1 MALLI
6 LLVSPL
12 VAIASLLL
20 IKRQRGLLEIISVA
34 SACIE
39 IIAGL
44 FILHDVILYGIYES
58 SAFFSINA
66 FGGLILGITILLGV
80 VATLHS
86 VGYLRGEQEKEM
98 IGFKRVREC
107 YILMRLF
114 LVCMFVAITTTNP
127 IIMWIAVEA
136 TTLSTVFLISFFN
149 RKADIEAAWKYLI
162 INSVGLL
169 LGLFGTLLFLTQGS
183 AAGGVITWNDLLQAA
198 PHMNLLVAK
207 FAFVFVLIGYGTK
220 MGLVPMHTWRPDTY
234 NKAPLPI
241 VALLSGALL
250 NIAFFAILHFKLV
263 TDIVAGSQFSQT
275 LFLFFG
281 IISIAIPALI
291 IYSQVNYK
299 RLLAYS
305 SIEHAGIMLLG
316 FGFGGIGIL
325 GSILHMMYH
334 AFGKSLLFFVSSN
347 IALKYSS
354 SKIKDVRGMISVL
367 PYSSVLYIIGFLAV
381 VGIPPF
387 GIFFSELYIMIAGF
401 SHNVLIAAI
410 ALFFILL
417 VFAGFFRHVFAMLF
431 GTPPDDIK
439 KGEINV
445 WTILPITALALIL
458 IVVGLYIPSPL
469 QLLIN
474 QSVALF
480 AN

>member
-20 IKRQRGLLEIISVA
+20 IKRQRGLLEIISIG
-34 SACIE
+34 SAIVE
-39 IIAGL
+39 ILSGF
-44 FILHDVILYGIYES
+44 FIIRDVILHNRYDA

-127 IIMWIAVEA
+127 IIMWIAIEA

-198 PHMNLLVAK
+198 PQMNLLVAK

-354 SKIKDVRGMISVL
+354 SKIKDVRGMITVL
-367 PYSSVLYIIGFLAV
+367 PYSSVLYMIGFLAV

-431 GTPPDDIK
+431 GTPPEDIK
-439 KGEINV
+439 KGEIND

-480 AN
+480 TN

>member
-1 MALLI
+1 MYLFILLI
-6 LLVSPL
+6 SPL
-12 VAIASLLL
+12 VAIALSFFV
-20 IKRQRGLLEIISVA
+20 KRQRKLLEVISIVSAIIEVITGVFIIDSV
-34 SACIE
+34 IRFH
-39 IIAGL
+39 L
-44 FILHDVILYGIYES
+44 YVISL
-58 SAFFSINA
+58 FSINSFGA
-66 FGGLILGITILLGV
+66 FILGLTIFIGFI
-80 VATLHS
+80 ATLHS
-86 VGYLRGEQEKEM
+86 VGYLRGEQEKDM

-114 LVCMFVAITTTNP
+114 LFCMFVAITTASP
-127 IIMWIAVEA
+127 IIMWIAIEA

-169 LGLFGTLLFLTQGS
+169 LGLFGTLLFLAQGVS
-183 AAGGVITWNDLLQAA
+183 SPGIITWTDFISAA
-198 PHMNLLVAK
+198 PHMNVLVAK
-207 FAFVFVLIGYGTK
+207 FAFIFILIGYGTK

-250 NIAFFAILHFKLV
+250 NVAFFAILHFKLIV
-263 TDIVAGSQFSQT
+263 DSVAGAAFSQT

-281 IISIAIPALI
+281 ILSIAIPALI

-316 FGFGGIGIL
+316 FGFGGIGIF

-354 SKIKDVRGMISVL
+354 SKIKDVKGMITIM
-367 PYSSVLYIIGFLAV
+367 PYSSMLYILGFLAI

-387 GIFFSELYIMIAGF
+387 GIFFSELYIIIAGF
-401 SHNVLIAAI
+401 THNMLLSIIAI
-410 ALFFILL
+410 IFILL

-431 GTPPDDIK
+431 GTPPEGIK
-439 KGEINV
+439 KGEINL
-445 WTILPITALALIL
+445 WTVIPISVLAVVLL
-458 IVVGLYIPSPL
+458 VVGLYIPNPL
-469 QLLIN
+469 FILIN

-480 AN
+480 K

>member
-20 IKRQRGLLEIISVA
+20 IKRQRGLLEIISIG
-34 SACIE
+34 SAIIE
-39 IIAGL
+39 ILSGF
-44 FILHDVILYGIYES
+44 FIIRDVILHNRYDA

-354 SKIKDVRGMISVL
+354 SKIKDVRGMITIL

-480 AN
+480 TN

>member
-1 MALLI
+1 MELLCLLI
-6 LLVSPL
+6 TPVL
-12 VAIASLLL
+12 AIVLLL
-20 IKRQRGLLEIISVA
+20 TIKRQRRLLEIVSIT
-34 SACIE
+34 SAIIE
-39 IIAGL
+39 VIAGL
-44 FILHDVILYGIYES
+44 FIIHKVIIYHWYVMS
-58 SAFFSINA
+58 LFAINA
-66 FGGLILGITILLGV
+66 FGAFVLGLTILIGFI
-80 VATLHS
+80 ATLHS

-114 LVCMFVAITTTNP
+114 LVCMFVAITTASP
-127 IIMWIAVEA
+127 IVMWIAIEA

-169 LGLFGTLLFLTQGS
+169 LGLLGTLLFLAQGVS
-183 AAGGVITWNDLLQAA
+183 SPGIITWTDFISAA
-198 PHMNLLVAK
+198 PHMNMLVSK
-207 FAFVFVLIGYGTK
+207 FAFIFIMIGYGTK

-250 NIAFFAILHFKLV
+250 NVAFFAILHFKLIIDSV
-263 TDIVAGSQFSQT
+263 VGVMFSQT

-281 IISIAIPALI
+281 LISIAIPALI

-316 FGFGGIGIL
+316 FGFGGIGVL
-325 GSILHMMYH
+325 GAILHMMYH

-354 SKIKDVRGMISVL
+354 SKIKDVRGMLTVM
-367 PYSSVLYIIGFLAV
+367 PYSSVLYIIGFLAI

-387 GIFFSELYIMIAGF
+387 GMFFSELYIVIAGF
-401 SHNVLIAAI
+401 RHNPVITLIAI
-410 ALFFILL
+410 IFILL

-431 GTPPDDIK
+431 GAPPEGIK
-439 KGEINV
+439 KGEINM
-445 WTILPITALALIL
+445 WTILPISVLALLL
-458 IVVGLYIPSPL
+458 IVIGLYIPNPL
-469 QLLIN
+469 QILIN
-474 QSVALF
+474 ESVAIF
-480 AN
+480 H

>member
-12 VAIASLLL
+12 IAIASLLL
-20 IKRQRGLLEIISVA
+20 IKRQRGLLEIISIG
-34 SACIE
+34 SAIIE
-39 IIAGL
+39 ILSGF
-44 FILHDVILYGIYES
+44 FIIRDVILHNRYDA

-127 IIMWIAVEA
+127 IIMWIAIEA

-183 AAGGVITWNDLLQAA
+183 ATGGIITWNDLLQAA

-354 SKIKDVRGMISVL
+354 SKIKDVRGMITVL

-401 SHNVLIAAI
+401 SHNVLVAAI